1 MTTTLTDLYYDPK
14 SGFGSKANFVKR
26 AVAQEHTAQDALA
39 FLKRQETQQVLQER
53 KPPPY
58 FPIWGR
64 GPGSYQM
71 DLFFPDGLKGE
82 VLFNIINCN
91 TRMIYSYRL
100 GKSKKA
106 LDIVP
111 QLDLWFKSLPDPP
124 SFVQSDNERAFMGN
138 KVQDWFAQ
146 HDVEHRAVDPF
157 DHHGQG
163 MIERANESMRR
174 LFAQYKAATGKSW
187 TQAHDDLIYNLNN
200 RINRDI
206 GTEPVNATEASG
218 LFQRRLQYDLAQK
231 FQDQF
236 QVGDKVRKLLFKG
249 LFDKGKHH
257 WSRDVLTVTKVDH
270 HIFTLSDGSLVK
282 YSDLLKVQG
291 PEHAPNTTAESRAKA
306 QKEETEQEKQ
316 KKAEARLSRQK
327 LTPFLGEG
335 LQEAPKSKKRRAKSP
350 EAFVA
355 APAPP
360 PSSIAP
366 PKAAVKNPRAKKT
379 ADDITWIERNRVVG
393 KVLGKSAKGYKVQ
406 FSDGRT
412 ETMSGPDIEAL
423 EFAKHGYT
431 KKESAYVKKHK
442 LSRDEYALE
451 RFTQEGGP

>member
-1 MTTTLTDLYYDPK
+1 MTTTLTELYYDPK
-14 SGFGSKANFVKR
+14 SGFGSKANFVRR
-26 AVAQEHTAQDALA
+26 AVQAGHAAKDALE

-58 FPIWGR
+58 FPLWGR

-100 GKSKKA
+100 GKSKAA

-111 QLDLWFKSLPDPP
+111 QLNQWIHDTKGRPH
-124 SFVQSDNERAFMGN
+124 FVQSDNEKAFMGK

-146 HDVEHRAVDPF
+146 HGIEHRAVDPF

-187 TQAHDDLIYNLNN
+187 SQAHDDLVYNLNS

-206 GTEPVNATEASG
+206 GTEPENATESAG
-218 LFQRRLQYDLAQK
+218 LLRRRLQFDLAQK

-236 QVGDKVRKLLFKG
+236 QIGDKVRKLLFKG
-249 LFDKGKHH
+249 VFDKGKHH
-257 WSRDVLTVTKVDH
+257 WSRDVLTITKVDH
-270 HIFTLSDGSLVK
+270 HIFTLSDGSLAK
-282 YSDLLKVQG
+282 YSDLLKVAG
-291 PEHAPNTTAESRAKA
+291 PEHAPQTTAESRAQA
-306 QKEETEQEKQ
+306 QKDETEQEKQ

-335 LQEAPKSKKRRAKSP
+335 LQEAPKAKKRQAKAP
-350 EAFVA
+350 ETFVA

-360 PSSIAP
+360 PSSTKPTIKN
-366 PKAAVKNPRAKKT
+366 PKARKT
-379 ADDITWIERNRVVG
+379 ADDITWVERNRVVG
-393 KVLGKSAKGYKVQ
+393 KVTGKVVGGYNVQ

-412 ETMSGPDIEAL
+412 ETLSGPDVEAL

-431 KKESAYVKKHK
+431 KKESAYIKKHK
-442 LSRDEYALE
+442 LSRDQYAEE
-451 RFTQEGGP
+451 RFSGP

>member
-1 MTTTLTDLYYDPK
+1 M
-14 SGFGSKANFVKR
+14 SKANFVKR
-26 AVAQEHTAQDALA
+26 AVAAGHTAKDTMD

-111 QLDLWFKSLPDPP
+111 QLDQWLKSLPHPP
-124 SFVQSDNERAFMGN
+124 SFVQSDNERAFMGK
-138 KVQDWFAQ
+138 KVQEWFSK
-146 HDVEHRAVDPF
+146 HDIEHRAVDPF

-200 RINRDI
+200 RVNRSI

-236 QVGDKVRKLLFKG
+236 EVGDKVRKLLFKG
-249 LFDKGKHH
+249 VFDKGKHH
-257 WSRDVLTVTKVDH
+257 WSRDVLTITKVDH
-270 HIFTLSDGSLVK
+270 HIFTLSDGSLAK

-291 PEHAPNTTAESRAKA
+291 PEHAPDTTPESRAKA

-335 LQEAPKSKKRRAKSP
+335 LQEAPKSKKRQAKAP
-350 EAFVA
+350 EVFVA

-366 PKAAVKNPRAKKT
+366 PKPTVKNPRAKKT
-379 ADDITWIERNRVVG
+379 ADDIAWIERSRKVAKVVG
-393 KVLGKSAKGYKVQ
+393 KTATGYKVQ
-406 FSDGRT
+406 FGDGHT
-412 ETMSGPDIEAL
+412 ETLSGPDIEAL
-423 EFAKHGYT
+423 EFAKHGYNKT
-431 KKESAYVKKHK
+431 ERAYIKKHK
-442 LSRDEYALE
+442 LTREQFAQY
-451 RFTQEGGP
+451 RFTQEGGS